1 MLWGCDVGMR
11 CQGWCLAFISW
22 HFPSA
27 VILCT
32 PFGLTG
38 RTEYVP
44 EYCPHGSLAE
54 DISLVGKKGQSQLWT
69 AVSFLLFFLS
79 DGEGDSFFIQM
90 YCIPSG
96 EEIRAH
102 RYGQKVCLHT
112 QPPSHFSQHHLVSFW
127 RKLREFRDCL
137 RQGPLPSRGRRDKG
151 RRCVPIVLFPG
162 QVLPSLVQPSYTSW
176 HGSLGRQAAGVSP
189 PTRQDRTAVVKGMP
203 RGGSCS
209 SPKDLLDNCLV
220 RQRKLYYL
228 LRYSLK
234 KALLGN
240 FQVVQWLELGAFTA
254 GSWVQF
260 LVGEL
265 RSCKPCGAAP
275 VPQKHLFR
283 LSVVSQKRE
292 VRDGYLEF

>member
-1 MLWGCDVGMR
+1 M
-11 CQGWCLAFISW
+11 
-22 HFPSA
+22 
-27 VILCT
+27 
-32 PFGLTG
+32 
-38 RTEYVP
+38 
-44 EYCPHGSLAE
+44 
-54 DISLVGKKGQSQLWT
+54 
-69 AVSFLLFFLS
+69 
-79 DGEGDSFFIQM
+79 
-90 YCIPSG
+90 
-96 EEIRAH
+96 
-102 RYGQKVCLHT
+102 
-112 QPPSHFSQHHLVSFW
+112 
-127 RKLREFRDCL
+127 
-137 RQGPLPSRGRRDKG
+137 GRRF
-151 RRCVPIVLFPG
+151 VPIVMDRKCVCTSSLRLTSHSTILFHFGGSSRNSEIAYGRDPCHLQAEG
-162 QVLPSLVQPSYTSW
+162 TRGGDVSPQSCFQGKYYLHWSSPPTASW

-228 LRYSLK
+228 LWYSLK

-240 FQVVQWLELGAFTA
+240 FQVVRWLELGPFTA

-265 RSCKPCGAAP
+265 RSCKPRGAAP